1 MIEQPIVEALKFPRG
16 VRLAADADLPSSKNK
31 VDMLARI
38 QNANITTGFVLT
50 TSADPGFST
59 YIEANVHAEEIW
71 SAFEAL
77 TSGLLPNVSAP
88 LVGWK
93 EDEATLGPYTDKTAA
108 LAMLREHAECLQH
121 DGFIEF
127 GLMFQQRGKTEEV
140 MVRASKDL
148 RIWTNNP
155 VVATEILS
163 SLGIPRVE
171 KLQFIDEYP
180 RVTERLVDAPSSEE
194 TISAIVGAFQSLPP
208 K

>member
-1 MIEQPIVEALKFPRG
+1 
-16 VRLAADADLPSSKNK
+16 
-31 VDMLARI
+31 
-38 QNANITTGFVLT
+38 
-50 TSADPGFST
+50 
-59 YIEANVHAEEIW
+59 
-71 SAFEAL
+71 
-77 TSGLLPNVSAP
+77 
-88 LVGWK
+88 
-93 EDEATLGPYTDKTAA
+93 
-108 LAMLREHAECLQH
+108 
-121 DGFIEF
+121 
-127 GLMFQQRGKTEEV
+127 